1 MNKIDTWN
9 ALRMPLEAIGECGF
23 CVHAG
28 LTGKSGTCHECVKT
42 MEERRDR
49 HIEAIG
55 ECKFCVNASLTGKTG
70 VCLECIKTMEV
81 RKDRHRIHWEYSGS
95 REEQKVNPD

>member
-1 MNKIDTWN
+1 MESKDDRKRVVMNKIDTWN
-9 ALRMPLEAIGECGF
+9 ALRMPL
-23 CVHAG
+23 
-28 LTGKSGTCHECVKT
+28 
-42 MEERRDR
+42 
-49 HIEAIG
+49 EAIG

-95 REEQKVNPD
+95 REEQKVNPN